1 MKTTKLE
8 RGIFQRDDRGGYWV
22 QIVGLDGRRLT
33 YKTRTISQARTLRDR
48 LQTEKTDRQLNPE
61 KYRAKTPLTLKQ
73 WIDRVLTS
81 SSNRDRQHEKTRAE
95 YWCTLWG
102 TRSLNTI
109 SPEDV
114 RQHRAVM
121 LASGDYA
128 PGTVNRYLSALR
140 RVLTLAAQEGK
151 IDRHPMRGLKFLPE
165 GQRDR
170 FFTDEELS
178 RLHGVLP
185 AAEWRAVA
193 FALGTGLRLSEQ
205 LGLKWQHIDWDSKT
219 ATIPLS
225 KSGKTRRVPLSDE
238 VLTILREQF
247 SESPYVFPDTADPLQ
262 PADVREV
269 SKRFTDRL
277 AQTGITQASWHVLR
291 HSFASRQIQAGTD
304 IVAVSRLLGHSTI
317 LTTMRYA
324 HHAKTALHDA
334 VNRVSVTQFSTTTRT
349 TTKPVDQVEAVT
361 AEDANH

>member
-8 RGIFQRDDRGGYWV
+8 RGIFRRDDRSGYWV
-22 QIVGLDGRRLT
+22 QIVGLDGRRIT

-61 KYRAKTPLTLKQ
+61 KYRAKTPLTVKE
-73 WIDRVLTS
+73 WIERCLAG

-95 YWCTLWG
+95 YWCALWG

-109 SPEDV
+109 SLEDI

-121 LASGDYA
+121 LASGNYA

-170 FFTDEELS
+170 FFADEELS

-205 LGLKWQHIDWDSKT
+205 LGLKWQHIDWDSRT
-219 ATIPLS
+219 ASIPLS

-277 AQTGITQASWHVLR
+277 AQAGIPQASWHVLR
-291 HSFASRQIQAGTD
+291 HSFASRQVQAGTD
-304 IVAVSRLLGHSTI
+304 IVAVSRLLGHCTI
-317 LTTMRYA
+317 TTTMRYA

-334 VNRVSVTQFSTTTRT
+334 VNRVSVTQFATTTRT
-349 TTKPVDQVEAVT
+349 TTNPIDQVEAVK
-361 AEDANH
+361 E